1 MFLSF
6 YADYLRLAAKRIIFR
21 IDRLS
26 AQSLSFFRHCSNFIF
41 DCAITVHVLDSS
53 YMSVIYDGTWST
65 TGAVSISSVIE
76 KYDAIEYYR
85 VRIFR
90 IANKNQH
97 RGNLLF
103 EL

>member
-1 MFLSF
+1 
-6 YADYLRLAAKRIIFR
+6 
-21 IDRLS
+21 
-26 AQSLSFFRHCSNFIF
+26 
-41 DCAITVHVLDSS
+41 
-53 YMSVIYDGTWST
+53 MSVIYDGTWST